1 MQTFLGEVI
10 ALVSDAFKDRV
21 DKSGVPYV
29 LHCFAVMEGAK
40 ARGVTDVGSLAAAFA
55 HDLFE
60 DREDRFKEFRAIC
73 RNHHMSY
80 VPGYVLAL
88 SRAPNESY
96 KEFIE
101 AVIKFGILD
110 VIKIKMA
117 DLDHNSQITR
127 LKGIT
132 DSDIRRIKKYH
143 RSYLELDRAAN
154 ALK

>member
-40 ARGVTDVGSLAAAFA
+40 ARGVTDIGSLAAAFA
-55 HDLFE
+55 HDLYE
-60 DREDRFKEFRAIC
+60 DRVDRFPEFRAIC
-73 RNHHMSY
+73 RAHSMTY

-88 SRAPNESY
+88 SRAPSESY
-96 KEFIE
+96 RDFIE

-132 DSDIRRIKKYH
+132 EQDVRRIKKYH
-143 RSYLELDRAAN
+143 RSYLELDRAAS